1 MSKNS
6 STAAYPAAHGTMS
19 VRTLAGC
26 ALLAAMS
33 VVLARFVIPMPAAD
47 QRFSLEAV
55 PIFIAGM
62 LFGPLPGAMVGF
74 SADLVGCLFSG
85 YGYNPLFC
93 LPPILYGLCA
103 GLFRPLLAKKTAP
116 WTIALAFFPAVS
128 LGSVLYQSAALAYI
142 YGKGA
147 FLPNFVL
154 KLTARSI
161 QFSVTFV
168 LDVVIVWLLCK
179 SHVFQAVHLWP
190 PAPKSANRYSKND
203 SNP

>member
-6 STAAYPAAHGTMS
+6 STAAYPAARGSMMS
-19 VRTLAGC
+19 VRTLAVC

-47 QRFSLEAV
+47 QRYSLEAV

-62 LFGPLPGAMVGF
+62 LFGPLPAAMVGF

-85 YGYNPLFC
+85 YGYNPLLC

-103 GLFRPLLAKKTAP
+103 GFFRPLLAKKTSP
-116 WTIALAFFPAVS
+116 WTIALAFFPAV
-128 LGSVLYQSAALAYI
+128 LFGSVLYQSAMLAYI

-147 FLPNFVL
+147 FWPNFML

-190 PAPKSANRYSKND
+190 PAPKKQSIK
-203 SNP
+203 P